1 MIADPSS
8 ALLGRLR
15 RNAIVACGGIA
26 LLALAI
32 DPQRPRAA
40 IGVLGGGLLI
50 AISYAA
56 VAYTIGVFMPGGSA
70 AKTPVLPD
78 AVLAPEGRN
87 GPSARRKK
95 ALAVLLFASHYAL
108 LALAAYVMIARLRLH
123 PVGLLGGVTSIVLAV
138 AAEAVRPAR
147 NR

>member
-8 ALLGRLR
+8 ALLRRLR

-26 LLALAI
+26 LLALAM

-56 VAYTIGVFMPGGSA
+56 VAYTIGVFMPGG
-70 AKTPVLPD
+70 
-78 AVLAPEGRN
+78 RN
-87 GPSARRKK
+87 RHSARRKT
-95 ALAVLLFASHYAL
+95 ALAALLFASHYAL

-123 PVGLLGGVTSIVLAV
+123 PIGLLGGVTSIVLAV